1 MQLKSEIWYL
11 RYQYLLDIAALQDH
25 FRISIIVH
33 PVSLSKANYAYSTNI
48 LQASMWPSIPLVVSQ
63 ATVGTAMGLTTSIQ
77 MIGIGISNLVVGK
90 LLGNNKK

>member
-1 MQLKSEIWYL
+1 M
-11 RYQYLLDIAALQDH
+11 AALQDR
-25 FRISIIVH
+25 FKISIIVH
-33 PVSLSKANYAYSTNI
+33 PISSKANYAYSTNI

-90 LLGNNKK
+90 ILGKNQK